1 VQRITVTIDDDLLNL
16 IDELCRRHHYT
27 SRSEAVRD
35 LVRQAETREQA
46 SHRTGSQCVA
56 TLSYVYEHH
65 TRDLAKRLTNSQ
77 HDHHDLSVAT
87 LHVHLDQE
95 DCLEVAVLRGRVDH
109 IQALA
114 DSITSQRG
122 VRHGHLEI
130 LPAPHAAKAQRPGRT
145 HRHGRTHSHAKTS
158 GSR

>member
-1 VQRITVTIDDDLLNL
+1 VQRITITIDDDLLNA

-27 SRSEAVRD
+27 SRSEAIRD
-35 LVRQAETREQA
+35 LVRRAETREQA
-46 SHRTGSQCVA
+46 SHHTGSQCVA

-95 DCLEVAVLRGRVDH
+95 DCLEVAVLRGRVEDV
-109 IQALA
+109 QGLA

-130 LPAPHAAKAQRPGRT
+130 LPAPHPNGHRPSGTYRHAKG
-145 HRHGRTHSHAKTS
+145 HRHDKA
-158 GSR
+158 SRSR

>member
-1 VQRITVTIDDDLLNL
+1 VQRITITIDDELLRS

-27 SRSEAVRD
+27 SRSEAIRD

-46 SHRTGSQCVA
+46 SRQTGSQCVA

-95 DCLEVAVLRGRVDH
+95 DCLEVAVLRGRVEDV
-109 IQALA
+109 QGLA

-122 VRHGHLEI
+122 VRHGHLQI
-130 LPAPHAAKAQRPGRT
+130 LPAPHAVKG
-145 HRHGRTHSHAKTS
+145 HRHGGPDHRAKPHRHATA
-158 GSR
+158 SRGR

>member
-1 VQRITVTIDDDLLNL
+1 MQRITITIDDDLLNS

-27 SRSEAVRD
+27 SRSEAIRD
-35 LVRQAETREQA
+35 LVRRAETREQI
-46 SHRTGSQCVA
+46 SRQTGSQCVA

-95 DCLEVAVLRGRVDH
+95 DCLEVAVLRGRIDDV
-109 IQALA
+109 QALA
-114 DSITSQRG
+114 DSIISQRG

-130 LPAPHAAKAQRPGRT
+130 LPAPHAAT
-145 HRHGRTHSHAKTS
+145 HHGHGGSHHHTNPHRHAKTS
-158 GSR
+158 RSR